1 MPANLTGDEV
11 RSIGAAQVDSYGRQ
25 QGSSQTPISIHS
37 SPEEKGN
44 EDYDCQDTTTGQ
56 EGGDNTSEDAEC
68 ITDSDSSSEEGDGSE
83 AGSTYEPNRP
93 AKRGKNG
100 KGKKRRRR
108 QRLVDARE
116 ELIKRHCGA
125 CERWTL
131 DGAQCLPAEATSFGE
146 RCQSCG
152 DRNKAD
158 CHHAKWLK
166 KFRVKQWDDLVRKGH
181 SHEEADCMVCGKLNV
196 FAHRARDLVKPS
208 AYLQV
213 DANIRA
219 EFCGPDFAGPAS
231 STSQLAPADDH
242 HAPIAAR
249 TASNVNISED
259 GNSHGI
265 SNRHISP
272 IPEHHPRKRNADEA
286 GLTPASDSHPSHN
299 TPVMVPGTPMPSE
312 ASVRQAWADI
322 EPPADTAALKTSIT
336 RGYVFRALW
345 YARSLHH
352 PFARGEE
359 GGEEDGGLGRVLGLG
374 GQRAQLSCQLH
385 RHLWRVIRD
394 HAPVASVSVRYAC
407 T

>member
-1 MPANLTGDEV
+1 MPVNLTGDEV
-11 RSIGAAQVDSYGRQ
+11 RSIDAAQVDSYGRQ
-25 QGSSQTPISIHS
+25 QGSSRTPISIHS
-37 SPEEKGN
+37 SPEVDGN
-44 EDYDCQDTTTGQ
+44 EVKDWQNSSTVR
-56 EGGDNTSEDAEC
+56 EGGDSKIEDALSV
-68 ITDSDSSSEEGDGSE
+68 IDSDSSSEEGDGSE
-83 AGSTYEPNRP
+83 AGSTYEPDRP
-93 AKRGKNG
+93 AKRGKKG

-116 ELIKRHCGA
+116 ELIKRHCGP
-125 CERWTL
+125 CERCTL
-131 DGAQCLPAEATSFGE
+131 DRTQCLPEEATSFGE

-166 KFRVKQWDDLVRKGH
+166 KSRVKQWDDLVRKGH
-181 SHEEADCMVCGKLNV
+181 SHEEAHCMVYGKLNV
-196 FAHRARDLVKPS
+196 FAHRARDLVKPA

-259 GNSHGI
+259 GNSNGI

-299 TPVMVPGTPMPSE
+299 TPVLVPGTPMPSE
-312 ASVRQAWADI
+312 ASVDRPGPI
-322 EPPADTAALKTSIT
+322 LS
-336 RGYVFRALW
+336 RLW
-345 YARSLHH
+345 T
-352 PFARGEE
+352 P
-359 GGEEDGGLGRVLGLG
+359 
-374 GQRAQLSCQLH
+374 Q
-385 RHLWRVIRD
+385 
-394 HAPVASVSVRYAC
+394 P
-407 T
+407 